1 MKINFTFEF
10 NGKIVNL
17 SEEEAKELYEKLHSM
32 YGKKDP
38 WRWPETTPKPPFDP
52 PNPPMW
58 YSTDSETRDTGR
70 PAPDVFFS
78 TSKTV
83 EEYQSSLDKDTIL

>member
-1 MKINFTFEF
+1 MKVDFTFEF

-38 WRWPETTPKPPFDP
+38 WRWPETIPNPTQ

-70 PAPDVFFS
+70 PAPDMFFS
-78 TSKTV
+78 TSSSDLRSNTI
-83 EEYQSSLDKDTIL
+83 EDYQTKST